1 VGWAIHSDVGRWVGL
16 SGDYRGRHGATDVM
30 DGSTG
35 ARAAATAKLAPA
47 TGVVDAHTLSI
58 KAGPLID
65 CDHPKTSRRLG
76 LNLCEAAGLW
86 ANDRENLACW
96 GIVTSP

>member
-1 VGWAIHSDVGRWVGL
+1 
-16 SGDYRGRHGATDVM
+16 M

-35 ARAAATAKLAPA
+35 ARVHGQQRPQNSPLQPA
-47 TGVVDAHTLSI
+47 MLDAHTLSI

-65 CDHPKTSRRLG
+65 CDHLKTSRQFG

-96 GIVTSP
+96 AIVTSP